1 MWWLL
6 WLVVIVA
13 VVLGVV
19 LLALGRGEGLPEE
32 PPDDLVLRLP
42 EGRLLTPSDVET
54 VRLPVAIRGYQ
65 MAAVDDLL
73 DRLAAEIALREAELT
88 ELRGKGAARQE
99 PGEQSA
105 GL

>member
-19 LLALGRGEGLPEE
+19 LLALGRGEGLREE
-32 PPDDLVLRLP
+32 PPDDLIVDLP
-42 EGRLLTPSDVET
+42 ENRLLTASDVET
-54 VRLPVAIRGYQ
+54 LRLPVALRGYQ
-65 MAAVDDLL
+65 MSAVDNVL

-88 ELRGKGAARQE
+88 ALRAKNAAAGE
-99 PGEQSA
+99 PRSGQAEK
-105 GL
+105 